1 MATFLRAS
9 LLESQKVLHNFID
22 NKNNLDKLNS
32 AVQFMTTCLNTG
44 GKIMSCGNG
53 GSMCDAMHFTEELT
67 GRYRKDRRP
76 LAAFSLTEPA
86 HMSCVAND
94 YGYDFIF
101 SRYIEAL
108 GKPEDILLAISTS
121 GNSKNVLLA
130 VEYAKKQGMKVI
142 ALTGKDGG
150 KLHSI
155 ADISFKVESST
166 TDRIQE
172 IHIKII
178 HLLIEGIER
187 TIFPENYLTQ

>member
-1 MATFLRAS
+1 MNNFFEESLRESKLTLEKFISTPSTLQNLNKARDVMVQS
-9 LLESQKVLHNFID
+9 LKS
-22 NKNNLDKLNS
+22 
-32 AVQFMTTCLNTG
+32 G

-67 GRYRKDRRP
+67 GRYRKDRKP

-86 HMSCVAND
+86 HISCVSND
-94 YGYDFIF
+94 YGYDFVF
-101 SRYIEAL
+101 SRYVEAL
-108 GKPEDILLAISTS
+108 GKPNDVLLAISTS

-130 VEYAKKQGMKVI
+130 VEYAKKQGLKVV

-155 ADISFKVESST
+155 ADVSFLVESNT

-187 TIFPENYLTQ
+187 AIFPENY

>member
-1 MATFLRAS
+1 MNNFLETSLAESQRVLQSFLENKDHLVKLSQAIKLMTTSLRA
-9 LLESQKVLHNFID
+9 
-22 NKNNLDKLNS
+22 
-32 AVQFMTTCLNTG
+32 G

-67 GRYRKDRRP
+67 GRYRKDRKP

-86 HMSCVAND
+86 HISCVAND

-101 SRYIEAL
+101 SRYVEAL
-108 GKPEDILLAISTS
+108 GKTADVLLAISTS
-121 GNSKNVLLA
+121 GNSKNILLA
-130 VEYAKKQGMKVI
+130 VEQAKKHNMKIV

-150 KLHSI
+150 ALHAM
-155 ADISFKVESST
+155 ADVSFKVESFT

-187 TIFPENYLTQ
+187 DFFPEHY